1 VKVGMQRFLETE
13 RGCAVVGDDQFEA
26 ELLSEL
32 GAEEQMIIA
41 EPGFPG
47 GIVRDAG
54 EGHGYVRRPRVTVT
68 LPVPVLCAQ
77 NPGN

>member
-47 GIVRDAG
+47 ASSATLERA
-54 EGHGYVRRPRVTVT
+54 TVT
-68 LPVPVLCAQ
+68 S
-77 NPGN
+77 